1 MLKGYQK
8 LYLRGLAHPLSPLV
22 QIGQKGCTPELLKEI
37 DTTLKRCELVK
48 IKFVDF
54 KEKDKKQEI
63 LSQISTETAAEV
75 VGTVGHT
82 AVLYRQNKNPEDQKI
97 KLPVR

>member
-8 LYLRGLAHPLSPLV
+8 QYLRGLAHPLSPLV

-37 DTTLKRCELVK
+37 DATLNRCELIK

-54 KEKDKKQEI
+54 KEKDQKQEI
-63 LSQISTETAAEV
+63 LSQIGTESAAEV

-82 AVLYRQNKNPEDQKI
+82 AVLFRQNKNPENRKI
-97 KLPVR
+97 KVPVR